1 MSLSDEPTKMARLIF
16 IPAGVEWPPA
26 RFVPDLDHVRK
37 NCYIVLTC
45 QKQPR
50 QEVGVSGGGRL
61 VVE

>member
-1 MSLSDEPTKMARLIF
+1 MARLIF

-45 QKQPR
+45 QKEPR
-50 QEVGVSGGGRL
+50 QEVAVSGGGRL